1 MCLPGGFSKGKTM
14 SHIFVSYK
22 REDSEFV
29 LKEVIRLQRT
39 YRVWWDKTSIVGGED
54 WEKAIRAGLED
65 SVALLVVLSPK
76 AVESPYVRFEYET
89 ALDSGIPVIP
99 VMIEPCDIPVR
110 LRKVQV
116 IKTADAAWYEELTTA
131 LQNGVPNIDTAEL
144 LDGHARIESVIGD
157 PNLTFEE
164 AAAKFKGTL
173 RFDRH
178 ELNLVALPML
188 VTQYAMTY
196 LVGQAGDT
204 LKRSPEIQV
213 ALQMSQGY
221 NSPNFPVQVAK
232 YIHSREE
239 LRLHMILVRGPMGLT
254 KHQQHGISMVHE
266 LDNSNENEWRGVVNA
281 TYTSIERYHNDTDR
295 PQMLHVFNI
304 APAALV
310 GAIGLRA
317 ERGMGMTLYNFI
329 GAGNY
334 YPVYSKPAQ

>member
-1 MCLPGGFSKGKTM
+1 M

-29 LKEVIRLQRT
+29 FKEVIRLQRI

-65 SVALLVVLSPK
+65 SVALLVILSPK
-76 AVESPYVRFEYET
+76 AVESPYVRFEYEA
-89 ALDSGIPVIP
+89 ALDNGIPVIP
-99 VMIEPCDIPVR
+99 IMIEPCDIPTQ

-116 IKTADAAWYEELTTA
+116 IKSADEDWYQQLITA

-144 LDGHARIESVIGD
+144 LDGRARIESVIGD

-164 AAAKFKGTL
+164 AMSRFKGAL
-173 RFDRH
+173 RFDRY

-188 VTQYAMTY
+188 VTPYAMTY
-196 LVGQAGDT
+196 LVGYAGDT

-213 ALQMSQGY
+213 ALQMSQAY

-232 YIHSREE
+232 YIHSRKE

-254 KHQQHGISMVHE
+254 QHQQYGISMVHE
-266 LDNSNENEWRGVVNA
+266 LDNSNESEWQGVVNA
-281 TYTSIERYHNDTDR
+281 TYTSIERYHQDTIR
-295 PQMLHVFNI
+295 PNMIHVFNI
-304 APAALV
+304 APAALI

-317 ERGMGMTLYNFI
+317 ERGMGMTLYNFV
-329 GAGNY
+329 GAGSY
-334 YPVYSKPAQ
+334 HPVYSRPAR